1 MLGHDSTKLGAQE
14 GWWVRRPAGE
24 LTLRSLL
31 LISDVFSDDTDL
43 LILPPHTHT
52 QSEAKAFYFLQG
64 LAVWPT
70 LYLISY
76 GNEQMQSHLTSA
88 GVHKS
93 DE

>member
-1 MLGHDSTKLGAQE
+1 MLGHGSTKLEAQE

-24 LTLRSLL
+24 LTLRSSL

-43 LILPPHTHT
+43 LIPPT

-70 LYLISY
+70 PYLIS
-76 GNEQMQSHLTSA
+76 
-88 GVHKS
+88 
-93 DE
+93 